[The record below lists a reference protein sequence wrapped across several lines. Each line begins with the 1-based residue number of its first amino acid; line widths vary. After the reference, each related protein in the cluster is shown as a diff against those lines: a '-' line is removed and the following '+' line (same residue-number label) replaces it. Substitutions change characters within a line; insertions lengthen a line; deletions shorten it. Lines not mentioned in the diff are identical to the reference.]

1 MKLESDDAMG
11 MRRLVVDGV
20 VVGIFRR
27 DELIELRDWIDAQL
41 PLCFD
46 PDPNFVVPGRVSHY

>member
-1 MKLESDDAMG
+1 MKLDSADAFG
-11 MRRLVVDGV
+11 MRRLVVDEV

-27 DELIELRDWIDAQL
+27 DELIELRDWIDAQI

-46 PDPNFVVPGRVSHY
+46 PDPDFVVPGRIPHY